1 MQIHLV
7 PDRFAGKTAVVTGAA
22 GGIGEATAKRLAAE
36 GANVLCLDLQ
46 ADAVGQ
52 TVADITAAGG
62 SAAAKP
68 TDVSDSAACWAAI
81 GEAVERWGALHALCN
96 VAGVLK
102 MSHTHEETD
111 QSWQLMV
118 DVNLTGTFYLSRA
131 AIPHLLETEGAIV
144 NVSSTAGVMGQAYLA
159 AYSAS
164 KHGVI
169 GLTKS
174 MAVEYA
180 RQRVRVNA
188 VCPGGVDTSMTQEI
202 EFPDDVNVNL
212 IMRAALAKENCTPDD
227 VANMIAWLAS
237 DEATYVN
244 GSVLSVDGGVA
255 AG

>member
-7 PDRFAGKTAVVTGAA
+7 PDRFEGKTTVVTGAA
-22 GGIGEATAKRLAAE
+22 GGIGEATAQRLAAE
-36 GANVLCLDLQ
+36 GANVLCMDLQ
-46 ADAVGQ
+46 AEAVEQ
-52 TVADITAAGG
+52 TAADITAAGG
-62 SAAAKP
+62 SAVALP
-68 TDVSDSAACWAAI
+68 TDVSDSAACTAAI
-81 GEAVERWGALHALCN
+81 ADAVDRWGALHALCN

-111 QSWQLMV
+111 QMWGLMV
-118 DVNLTGTFYLSRA
+118 DVNLNGTFYLSRA
-131 AIPHLLETEGAIV
+131 ALPHLLETNGAIV

-159 AYSAS
+159 AYCAS

-169 GLTKS
+169 GLTKA

-180 RQRVRVNA
+180 RKRVRVNA

-202 EFPDDVNVNL
+202 EFPDDANVQL
-212 IMRAALAKENCTPDD
+212 ILRAALAKENCTPDD
-227 VANMIAWLAS
+227 VANLIAWLAS

-244 GSVLSVDGGVA
+244 GSVISVDGGVA

>member
-22 GGIGEATAKRLAAE
+22 GGIGEATARRLAAE
-36 GANVLCLDLQ
+36 GANVLCVDLQ
-46 ADAVGQ
+46 ADAVEQ
-52 TVADITAAGG
+52 TAADIEADGGTAVAV
-62 SAAAKP
+62 A
-68 TDVSDSAACWAAI
+68 TDVSDSEACSTAI
-81 GEAVERWGALHALCN
+81 AGAVDRWGALHALCN

-111 QSWQLMV
+111 RSWQLMV
-118 DVNLTGTFYLSRA
+118 DVNLNGTFYLSRA
-131 AIPHLLETEGAIV
+131 ALPHLLETRGAIV
-144 NVSSTAGVMGQAYLA
+144 NVSSTAGVIGQAYLA
-159 AYSAS
+159 AYCAS

-169 GLTKS
+169 GLTKA

-180 RQRVRVNA
+180 RKRVRVNA
-188 VCPGGVDTSMTQEI
+188 VCPGGVDTAMTQTI
-202 EFPDDVNVNL
+202 EFPDDVNVQL
-212 IMRAALAKENCTPDD
+212 VMRAALAKENCTPDD

-244 GSVLSVDGGVA
+244 GSVVSVDGGVA